1 MNEKFAQ
8 YRARISQYWNE
19 MGKKQKLWLGAT
31 VAVLL
36 LSIILL
42 TYLFS
47 RTDYELAFRDLDS
60 TDAAA
65 VMEYLDS
72 SKIDYQLADGGKSIL
87 VPTADASKVKVEAS
101 SQGLV
106 QNGSIGFEAFN
117 QGSSMFG
124 STDREFDVKYRNALN
139 GEIQQL
145 LNGMQGVQKSNVLI
159 NLPQESVFLSTDD
172 KEQASASIMITFRPG
187 YRPAQKEV
195 DGYYNLVKTA
205 VPNMAVDN
213 ITISSPEGELTASTE
228 VGGSGVGNATAI
240 ETHYQ
245 VQRKYESDLKRN
257 IQQFL
262 SPIVGADNLVVNVQS
277 AINFDKKSSE
287 EKLVKPLDNNNN
299 NGIIISRQDDSKT
312 ATGGDSGSGGIAGT
326 GETDVPGY
334 QATNSSSGST
344 SEDTSSTI
352 NYDVNRINN
361 QIESGPYLIKDLSI
375 SVGVEKSKLNDE
387 AKKDINTFLTSLV
400 RSQLI
405 ESGQDINDDAI
416 IGKKVSIIAQ
426 SFVEGAG
433 STSTSGISLGWAIG
447 LGLAALALIAGLGI
461 AVVRRRNKAAL
472 AAAEESLPGK
482 VEYPTIDLESVQNDS
497 QVRKQLE
504 TLAKRKPEEF
514 VNLLR
519 TWLVDE

>member
-8 YRARISQYWNE
+8 YRARMTQYWNE
-19 MGKKQKLWLGAT
+19 MGKKQKLWLGGT
-31 VAVLL
+31 IGVLI

-47 RTDYELAFRDLDS
+47 RTDYELAFQDLDS

-65 VMEYLDS
+65 VMSYLDS
-72 SKIDYQLADGGKSIL
+72 NKIAYELTNGGKSIL
-87 VPTADASKVKVEAS
+87 VPTADAAKVKVEAS

-124 STDREFDVKYRNALN
+124 STDREFDVKYRSALN
-139 GEIQQL
+139 GEVQRL
-145 LNGMQGVQKSNVLI
+145 LNGMQGVQKSNVLV
-159 NLPQESVFLSTDD
+159 NLPQESVFLSTED

-187 YRPAQKEV
+187 YRPTQKEV

-205 VPNMAVDN
+205 VPKMSIEN
-213 ITISSPEGELTASTE
+213 ITITSPEGELTASTE
-228 VGGSGVGNATAI
+228 LGGNGIGNATVI

-245 VQRKYESDLKRN
+245 VQRKYENDLQRS

-262 SPIVGADNLVVNVQS
+262 SPIVGAGNLVVNVTS
-277 AINFDKKSSE
+277 SINFDKKSSE
-287 EKLVKPLDNNNN
+287 EKLVRPLENNNN
-299 NGIIISRQDDSKT
+299 NGIIISKQEASKT
-312 ATGGDSGSGGIAGT
+312 STGASGSGGVAGT

-334 QATNSSSGST
+334 QATNSNTGT
-344 SEDTSSTI
+344 SEDISSTI
-352 NYDVNRINN
+352 NYEVDHINN
-361 QIESGPYLIKDLSI
+361 MIESGPYVIKDLSI
-375 SVGVEKSKLNDE
+375 SVGVEKSKLSDA
-387 AKKDINTFLTSLV
+387 AKTDINAFLTSLV
-400 RSQLI
+400 RAQLV
-405 ESGQDINDDAI
+405 ESGQDVNNDVLVA
-416 IGKKVSIIAQ
+416 KKVSIIGQ
-426 SFVEGAG
+426 TFVDGTG
-433 STSTSGISLGWAIG
+433 SASTSGISLGWVIG
-447 LGLAALALIAGLGI
+447 LGLAALALIGGLGF
-461 AVVRRRNKAAL
+461 VVIRRRKKAA
-472 AAAEESLPGK
+472 AAVEEGIPGK
-482 VEYPTIDLESVQNDS
+482 VEYPTIDLDSVQNES

>member
-42 TYLFS
+42 TYFFS

-312 ATGGDSGSGGIAGT
+312 ATGSDSGSGGVAGT

-334 QATNSSSGST
+334 QATNSSSGTT

-352 NYDVNRINN
+352 NYDVNRIT
-361 QIESGPYLIKDLSI
+361 IR
-375 SVGVEKSKLNDE
+375 LNPDH
-387 AKKDINTFLTSLV
+387 I
-400 RSQLI
+400 
-405 ESGQDINDDAI
+405 
-416 IGKKVSIIAQ
+416 
-426 SFVEGAG
+426 
-433 STSTSGISLGWAIG
+433 
-447 LGLAALALIAGLGI
+447 
-461 AVVRRRNKAAL
+461 
-472 AAAEESLPGK
+472 
-482 VEYPTIDLESVQNDS
+482 
-497 QVRKQLE
+497 
-504 TLAKRKPEEF
+504 
-514 VNLLR
+514 
-519 TWLVDE
+519 